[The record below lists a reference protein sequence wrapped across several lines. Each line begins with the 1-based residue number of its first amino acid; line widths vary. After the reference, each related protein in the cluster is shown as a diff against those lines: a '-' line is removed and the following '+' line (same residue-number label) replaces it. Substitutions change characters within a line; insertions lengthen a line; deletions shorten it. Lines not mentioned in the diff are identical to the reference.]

1 MINLY
6 TKFEVPVFTR
16 YASVNKHGKLDTVNA
31 FGRLQP
37 LKVSGYWCDVLVLI
51 LSVLHLRLSG
61 CAAKLNLCAG
71 DTLLHD

>member
-6 TKFEVPVFTR
+6 TKFEVPVFAR
-16 YASVNKHGKLDTVNA
+16 YTSVNKHGKLDTVNA
-31 FGRLQP
+31 LGRLQP
-37 LKVSGYWCDVLVLI
+37 LKVSGYWCDMLVLI

-61 CAAKLNLCAG
+61 CVDKLNLCA